1 MFVRRTSDEGPRK
14 EGVVGVQEEGK
25 EGLTMPHSVYMGAS
39 PICWEEEGVSR
50 A

>member
-1 MFVRRTSDEGPRK
+1 M
-14 EGVVGVQEEGK
+14 EGVVGGQEEEEEEGT

-39 PICWEEEGVSR
+39 PICWEEEGASR